1 MNSLHRDLKEGDKIV
16 MEGNP
21 YSFEVA
27 ICMFGAKAAT
37 SGRKL
42 GIKPVGT
49 SDEQIINVDA
59 TEINKEKTLERH
71 AKENGWD

>member
-1 MNSLHRDLKEGDKIV
+1 MNSLNRNLKEGDKIV

-27 ICMFGAKAAT
+27 VCMFGAMAKTA
-37 SGRKL
+37 GRKL

-49 SDEQIINVDA
+49 SDDKIISVDA
-59 TEINKEKTLERH
+59 TEINKEETLKRH
-71 AKENGWD
+71 AKENGWE